1 MIKSKGQGFVFG
13 LIMSYAM
20 AIGMEIYNMA
30 INFGGFD
37 AMNYHVLVE
46 AFKEALYMG
55 LFVLL
60 FSYLWGNKIGERF
73 MEKHTTKQDSPYIC
87 QLLRQAGTVSIMSP
101 TMSMVATILFQI
113 VMGGQSVMALI
124 PLFIGTLLKNFPMAF
139 FWNMFAA
146 APLTHWLFE
155 KIFVRN

>member
-13 LIMSYAM
+13 LIMSYVM

-30 INFGGFD
+30 IKLGGFD
-37 AMNYHVLVE
+37 VMNYRVLIE
-46 AFKEALYMG
+46 AFKEVAYMG
-55 LFVLL
+55 IFVLL
-60 FSYLWGNKIGERF
+60 FSYLWGNKMGARF

-87 QLLRQAGTVSIMSP
+87 QLLRQAGTVSVMCP
-101 TMSMVATILFQI
+101 TMSMVATILFQMI
-113 VMGGQSVMALI
+113 MGGQPVIELI

-146 APLTHWLFE
+146 APLTQWLFE